1 MFIEK
6 EYLESWMKRIMERF
20 DRLENRLIVPPERER
35 QTYNGELLLDNQ
47 DLCIMLNVSK
57 RSLQR
62 YRSLGW
68 LPFKRIDQKTFYLQS
83 EVEKFIKEYFD
94 KDGINKNNI
103 HNKMEKT
110 EYHPPRKRFI
120 SIHCLS

>member
-6 EYLESWMKRIMERF
+6 QYMESWFQRIMERF
-20 DRLENRLIVPPERER
+20 DRLENRLTKPPEKER
-35 QTYNGELLLDNQ
+35 QTFNGEILLDNQ

-68 LPFKRIDQKTFYLQS
+68 LPFRRIDQKTYYLKS
-83 EVEKFIKEYFD
+83 EVERFIKERFERKD
-94 KDGINKNNI
+94 KAMK
-103 HNKMEKT
+103 
-110 EYHPPRKRFI
+110 
-120 SIHCLS
+120 

>member
-6 EYLESWMKRIMERF
+6 EYLESWMQRIMERF
-20 DRLENRLIVPPERER
+20 DSLENRLFKPPKKER
-35 QTYNGELLLDNQ
+35 QTFNDEVLLDNQ

-68 LPFKRIDQKTFYLQS
+68 LPFQRIDQKTYYLQS
-83 EVEKFIKEYFD
+83 EVEKFIKEHF
-94 KDGINKNNI
+94 
-103 HNKMEKT
+103 EKH
-110 EYHPPRKRFI
+110 YK
-120 SIHCLS
+120 SKG

>member
-6 EYLESWMKRIMERF
+6 EYLESWMRQIMERF
-20 DRLENRLIVPPERER
+20 DRLESHFSKPPEKE
-35 QTYNGELLLDNQ
+35 QQIFNDEVLLDNQ

-68 LPFKRIDQKTFYLQS
+68 LPFRRIDQKTYYLQS
-83 EVEKFIKEYFD
+83 EVETFIREHFD
-94 KDGINKNNI
+94 KRNQQK
-103 HNKMEKT
+103 K
-110 EYHPPRKRFI
+110 F
-120 SIHCLS
+120 

>member
-6 EYLESWMKRIMERF
+6 EYMESWMKRIMERF
-20 DRLENRLIVPPERER
+20 DRLENSLVKPPPERER
-35 QTYNGELLLDNQ
+35 QTLDGELLLDNQ

-68 LPFKRIDQKTFYLQS
+68 LPFKQIDQKMYYLQS
-83 EVEKFIKEYFD
+83 DVERFIKKHFEKRY
-94 KDGINKNNI
+94 KHKNN
-103 HNKMEKT
+103 N
-110 EYHPPRKRFI
+110 
-120 SIHCLS
+120 S